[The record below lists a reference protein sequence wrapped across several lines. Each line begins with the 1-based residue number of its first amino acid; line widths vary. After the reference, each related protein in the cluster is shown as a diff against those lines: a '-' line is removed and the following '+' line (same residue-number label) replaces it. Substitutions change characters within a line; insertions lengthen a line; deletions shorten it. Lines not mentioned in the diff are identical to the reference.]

1 MIEINPFMLSVSKHV
16 PLFFSNLLCLIVS
29 CRMGKS
35 LAQLYVLQV
44 LLSAGLLTGS
54 FDLWAQEKSFLWKA
68 ESGKGTVYL
77 LGSIHMLKREDMA
90 LKTIIDETFNKAKR
104 LVFEVDLLNESP
116 EKMQKLILQKG
127 INLDGKMLQQKVS
140 RETFQWATIWANEL
154 GIDIKTLTPLKPWLA
169 GLTMTVLHLQK
180 LGYDPNSGVDR
191 QLARRAQLANK
202 PVSGLE
208 SVESQFDLLDQLPAG
223 LQEMMLRYSISEI
236 EQINKMV
243 ESLVRVWRDGD
254 VAAAEKL
261 FLESMAAYPEL
272 REKLLDERNR
282 NWLPQIEK
290 FIDSGEDTLV
300 VVGAAHLVGKNG
312 VIELLKGRGYRLE
325 QM

>member
-1 MIEINPFMLSVSKHV
+1 MVN
-16 PLFFSNLLCLIVS
+16 
-29 CRMGKS
+29 CRTCKS
-35 LAQLYVLQV
+35 LTQYF
-44 LLSAGLLTGS
+44 LLSALLFVGLVAGR

-68 ESGKGTVYL
+68 ESGNGTVYL

-127 INLDGKMLQQKVS
+127 INLDGKLLQQKVS

-154 GIDIKTLTPLKPWLA
+154 GIDIKMLTPFKPWLA
-169 GLTMTVLHLQK
+169 GLTMTILHLQK

-191 QLARRAQLANK
+191 QLARRAQAANK

-208 SVESQFDLLDQLPAG
+208 SVESQFDLFDRFPPG
-223 LQEMMLRYSISEI
+223 LQEMMLRYSIREM

-243 ESLVRVWRDGD
+243 DSLVLAWRDGD
-254 VAAAEKL
+254 VGAAEKL
-261 FLESMAAYPEL
+261 FLGSMAEYPEIQ
-272 REKLLDERNR
+272 EKLLDERNR

-290 FIDSGEDTLV
+290 FLQLGEDILV

-312 VIELLKGRGYRLE
+312 VIELLKGRGYKLE

>member
-1 MIEINPFMLSVSKHV
+1 
-16 PLFFSNLLCLIVS
+16 
-29 CRMGKS
+29 MGKS
-35 LAQLYVLQV
+35 LARIFALYVLFSV
-44 LLSAGLLTGS
+44 ALSSSG
-54 FDLWAQEKSFLWKA
+54 FDLWAQEKSFLWKV
-68 ESGKGTVYL
+68 ESGKGAVYL
-77 LGSIHMLKREDMA
+77 LGSIHMLKREDWA
-90 LKTIIDETFNKAKR
+90 LKAIIDETFNKAKR
-104 LVFEVDLLNESP
+104 LVFETDLANESP

-127 INLDGKMLQQKVS
+127 MNLDGKLLQQKVS

-154 GIDIKTLTPLKPWLA
+154 GIDIKTLTPFKPWLA
-169 GLTMTVLHLQK
+169 GLTLTVLHLQK

-191 QLARRAQLANK
+191 QLARRAQTANK

-208 SVESQFDLLDQLPAG
+208 SVESQFDLFDRLPAG

-236 EQINKMV
+236 EQINK
-243 ESLVRVWRDGD
+243 LVDSIVRAWRDGD

-261 FLESMAAYPEL
+261 FLGSLAEYPEIQ
-272 REKLLDERNR
+272 EKLLNERNR

-290 FIDSGEDTLV
+290 FIQSGEDTLV

-312 VIELLKGRGYRLE
+312 VIELLKGRGYKLE